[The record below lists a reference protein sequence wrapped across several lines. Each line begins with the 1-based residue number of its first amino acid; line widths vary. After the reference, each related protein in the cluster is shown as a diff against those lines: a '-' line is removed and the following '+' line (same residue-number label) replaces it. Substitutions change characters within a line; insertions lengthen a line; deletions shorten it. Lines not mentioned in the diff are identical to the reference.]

1 MADSA
6 AHQRTA
12 YPLAAYNF
20 RVTVGE
26 AAMSFT
32 EVSGLA
38 REFQTL
44 TYRHGLSAWEGE
56 SIAKFLVAA
65 AWRATAVARGEPLVD
80 PRLAVYWLGSI
91 LGVATFGWLLVAW
104 LEETPPEERRLPAA
118 AETAR
123 ATPIGGQKV
132 EGRLELAAQRGDLGR
147 LGRGRVTES
156 TLPVLVGLGAES
168 VSVPLPTSSVAL
180 A

>member
-12 YPLAAYNF
+12 YPLASYNF

-56 SIAKFLVAA
+56 SIVKFYVEKYVPITLKKGVMAG
-65 AWRATAVARGEPLVD
+65 TASV
-80 PRLAVYWLGSI
+80 
-91 LGVATFGWLLVAW
+91 VAW
-104 LEETPPEERRLPAA
+104 LESFD
-118 AETAR
+118 
-123 ATPIGGQKV
+123 QK
-132 EGRLELAAQRGDLGR
+132 
-147 LGRGRVTES
+147 
-156 TLPVLVGLGAES
+156 PVS
-168 VSVPLPTSSVAL
+168 VSLCDETGAAVVTWQIKKAVVVNLEMPALVASSNEAAIETL
-180 A
+180 TLMAAGITLEHN